1 MSRELVNLSPS
12 RLACITLR
20 SSSVSLTGDRLRVTR
35 CRKVALAQVGAH
47 RYVAP
52 LVVLRA
58 TLFRVAPQ
66 TDQTWR
72 SWQVRTFDAGG
83 FRPSKG
89 LKQGFFDGTLFYGEA
104 IFRFIRLARTAALPG
119 GRPAIRPPEPGN
131 SIVPLPTPVEAWP
144 RLPRRHRRAR
154 SA

>member
-1 MSRELVNLSPS
+1 MSREQSFAAS